1 MIDLSVVIPTY
12 QRCDSLRQVLLACG
26 AQTLPPER
34 YEVIVAIDGSTDDT
48 VNMLRQL
55 DVPYHLRWTNGA
67 NAGPGAAR
75 NRGAALA
82 QGNVILFLDDDIILT
97 AVALAEH
104 LAGHETGDAVVC
116 LGQVQVWPERPLSHW
131 EQYLN
136 QRYDEHYAKMNRP
149 GYQPDFWDCLS
160 GNISFDRSLWQRSG
174 GFDPTF
180 AAAKHDDI
188 ELGFRLAQAGVR
200 FAYRPR
206 ALGYHRFVKS
216 LAAGLQDA
224 LTNGA
229 SAARL
234 TRFHPQLVPAPAS
247 AIWRHYP
254 GVFRFFLRCALARP
268 ARFSR
273 LMDWSRRWFY
283 RVAERRWPLGV
294 KRPFFQLAYHL
305 HFWQGVCAEI
315 GPDDW
320 QQYVADDNLYRK

>member
-1 MIDLSVVIPTY
+1 MTDLSIVIPTY
-12 QRCDSLRQVLLACG
+12 QRCDSLRQVLLACAG
-26 AQTLPPER
+26 QTLPPER
-34 YEVIVAIDGSTDDT
+34 YEVIVAIDGSNDDT
-48 VNMLRQL
+48 IGMLAQF
-55 DVPYHLRWTNGA
+55 DAPYHLRWTNGP

-82 QGNVILFLDDDIILT
+82 QGDVILFLDDDIILT

-104 LAGHETGDAVVC
+104 LAGHEAGGDVVC

-149 GYQPDFWDCLS
+149 GYRPDFWDCLS
-160 GNISFDRSLWQRSG
+160 GNVSFPRSLWRDSQ
-174 GFDPTF
+174 GFDAAF

-188 ELGFRLAQAGVR
+188 ELGYRLAQLGVR
-200 FAYRPR
+200 FVYRPR

-216 LAAGLQDA
+216 VAAGLHDA

-234 TRFHPQLVPAPAS
+234 AQFHPELTPPPTLI
-247 AIWRHYP
+247 IWRHYP
-254 GVFRFFLRCALARP
+254 RLIRPVLRYLFVRP
-268 ARFSR
+268 ARWHQLTARAQQWLPR
-273 LMDWSRRWFY
+273 LAGGFL
-283 RVAERRWPLGV
+283 PLGV

-305 HFWQGVCAEI
+305 HFWQGVCAEV
-315 GPDDW
+315 GPEKWLDYCTS
-320 QQYVADDNLYRK
+320 QGFL